1 MTGPVPIPNGPFNV
15 WLAPASAAAPTLPTI
30 SAVSPSAGTVNQPV
44 QILITGTGFTSG
56 ISVSVEDAAVDR
68 VDFISSTQL
77 RAWITPIVVGAKDI
91 TVINADGTAG
101 VSADAITFAA
111 NVLLEQVFSEA
122 ITLTSGTQIRTADT
136 TGKWKYANGTSA
148 SSTSGGSLIIED
160 TALKVSDARCDRP
173 RQKGRLHYCK
183 FGVQAAGTFQE
194 FRPLFLCD
202 EVSTS
207 SNQWW
212 ANGQGVGFQIK
223 TGPVLRW
230 RRLSTNDGV
239 IVHGTYSAMAVNST
253 QEMMIIERAGVGCF
267 GLIKESGTWR
277 LKAVDHEFVTYDCRL
292 GVGNNGA
299 TAFGNLD
306 RIVTEETGWVPQALV
321 SHSFDQTD
329 ATTIGPSDGNASG
342 EPGGSN
348 ITPTQSGLIQV
359 ASDRCLLS
367 GDGIGY
373 VRWESG
379 EDEVMVSAR
388 LTVRDSSRVGIIVR
402 ATDDN
407 NGWIV
412 RIDSTANTITIVER
426 NAGTETTRA
435 TGTLSNTPDFQQITT
450 DTEYWVTV
458 VTEGSNIKAWIDGT
472 ASLHNSYVERASASF
487 QDTATQHGLWIEKGS
502 GVSSAAVRNFLVF
515 AHAQTPLEV

>member
-1 MTGPVPIPNGPFNV
+1 MVGPVPLPGQF
-15 WLAPASAAAPTLPTI
+15 LAIIQPVSMPTLPTV
-30 SAVSPSAGTVNQPV
+30 SAVSPGTGIVNQPV
-44 QILITGTGFTSG
+44 QILITGTGFASG
-56 ISVSVEDAAVDR
+56 VTVSVEDAAVDR
-68 VDFISSTQL
+68 VELISSTQL
-77 RAWITPIVVGAKDI
+77 RAWITPIVVGAKDV

-101 VSADAITFAA
+101 VSADAITVAA

-122 ITLTSGTQIRTADT
+122 ITLVAGTQIRTADT
-136 TGKWKYANGTSA
+136 VGKWKYANGTSA

-212 ANGQGVGFQIK
+212 ANGQGVGFQLK

-239 IVHGTYSAMAVNST
+239 IVHGTYSPMVANST
-253 QEMMIIERAGVGCF
+253 HEVMLIERAGVGVF
-267 GLIKESGTWR
+267 GLWKESGTWR

-292 GVGNNGA
+292 GVSNNGA

-306 RIVTEETGWVPQALV
+306 RIVTEETGWIPQALV
-321 SHSFDQTD
+321 SHSFTQADS
-329 ATTIGPSDGNASG
+329 TTIGPSDGNASG

-359 ASDRCLLS
+359 ASNRCSLS
-367 GDGIGY
+367 GDGAGY
-373 VRWESG
+373 ARWQSG
-379 EDEVMVSAR
+379 VADVMVSAR
-388 LTVRDSSRVGIIVR
+388 LTVRDSSRVGLIVR

-407 NGWIV
+407 NCWLV

-426 NAGTETTRA
+426 NAGTETVRA
-435 TGTLSNTPDFQQITT
+435 TGTLSATPDFQQITT
-450 DTEYWVTV
+450 DTEYWVTAI
-458 VTEGSNIKAWIDGT
+458 TEGNTIRAWIDGT
-472 ASLHNSYVERASASF
+472 TSLHNSYVEWTSASF
-487 QDTATQHGLWIEKGS
+487 QNTATQHGLWIEKGS
-502 GVSSAAVRNFLVF
+502 GVSSAAARNFLVF
-515 AHAQTPLEV
+515 AHAQTPPEV

>member
-1 MTGPVPIPNGPFNV
+1 MTGPVLLPGQF
-15 WLAPASAAAPTLPTI
+15 LALVQPVATPVLPTV
-30 SAVSPSAGTVNQPV
+30 SAVAPSAGVVNTPV
-44 QILITGTGFTSG
+44 QILITGTGFASG
-56 ISVSVEDAAVDR
+56 VSVSVEDAAVDR
-68 VDFISSTQL
+68 VEFISSTQI
-77 RAWITPIVVGAKDI
+77 RAWINPIQVGVKD
-91 TVINADGTAG
+91 VAVLNADGIG
-101 VSADAITFAA
+101 VVSADAITVTA
-111 NVLLEQVFSEA
+111 NVLLDQVFSEA

-136 TGKWKYANGTSA
+136 VGKWKYANGTVST
-148 SSTSGGSLIIED
+148 STSGGSLVIED
-160 TALKVSDARCDRP
+160 ANLRVSDARCDRP

-183 FGVQAAGTFQE
+183 FAVQAAGTFQE

-202 EVSTS
+202 EVSTG

-212 ANGQGVGFQIK
+212 ANGQGIGFQIK

-230 RRLSTNDGV
+230 RRLSSNDGV

-253 QEMMIIERAGVGCF
+253 HEVMMIERAGVGVF
-267 GLIKESGTWR
+267 GMFKESGTWR
-277 LKAVDHEFVTYDCRL
+277 LKAIDHEFVTYDCRL
-292 GVGNNGA
+292 GVSNNGA

-306 RIVTEETGWVPQALV
+306 RITTQETGWTPTALV

-359 ASDRCLLS
+359 ASDRCVLS

-379 EDEVMVSAR
+379 EDEVMVSAH

-402 ATDDN
+402 ATDDSN
-407 NGWIV
+407 CWIV

-426 NAGTETTRA
+426 NAGSETVRA
-435 TGTLSNTPDFQQITT
+435 TGTLSNTPDFQQIAT

-458 VTEGSNIKAWIDGT
+458 VCEGSTIRAWIDGT
-472 ASLHNSYVERASASF
+472 ASLHNSYVEYLSASF
-487 QDTATQHGLWIEKGS
+487 QNTATQHGLWIEKGS
-502 GVSSAAVRNFLVF
+502 GVSSAAARSFMVF
-515 AHAQTPLEV
+515 AHAQAPPEV